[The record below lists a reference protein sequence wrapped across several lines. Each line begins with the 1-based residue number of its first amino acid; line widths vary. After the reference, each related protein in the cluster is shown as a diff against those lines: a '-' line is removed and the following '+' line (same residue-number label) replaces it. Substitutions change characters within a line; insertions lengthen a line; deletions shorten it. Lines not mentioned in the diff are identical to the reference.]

1 MKGSTPV
8 VYWHRELPPRD
19 ANPIGKHTIEATSDR
34 VPGKFV
40 RRDVAWDR
48 GYRQLMERIDGRM
61 EQEIDRLGGDY
72 AHVLGETIEPRHDDS
87 TGEAWMY
94 GRFDY
99 ELYRRD
105 ARDSNRWRQLPG
117 GSSCENAL
125 VPFSSSHD
133 AERRPAGNCF
143 TN

>member
-1 MKGSTPV
+1 MKKGSTPV

-19 ANPIGKHTIEATSDR
+19 ADPIGSHTIEATSDR
-34 VPGKFV
+34 VPGTFV

-48 GYRQLMERIDGRM
+48 GYRQLMERIDGRI

-99 ELYRRD
+99 ELYRARR
-105 ARDSNRWRQLPG
+105 RDSNRW
-117 GSSCENAL
+117 
-125 VPFSSSHD
+125 
-133 AERRPAGNCF
+133 
-143 TN
+143 